1 MEEEFSCVLIADC
14 FIKYFSGQYV
24 WVNWASLVT
33 IVSLVIAPLVY
44 FFQKWHAERSEISRA
59 SKNLFVELN
68 DALDG
73 LDETKHSDL
82 KKVILQDGD
91 EVYFM
96 NRSLNHDFYDSL
108 ISSGTI
114 NFLKPELQ
122 QPIQDIFQRI
132 KDHNFFIR
140 KIREIEDNSSLD
152 EDIFSKTS
160 RYYKILGDNEIILLD
175 KIPEIQKKLKHE
187 FKINS
192 SISS

>member
-1 MEEEFSCVLIADC
+1 M
-14 FIKYFSGQYV
+14 
-24 WVNWASLVT
+24 NWASIVT
-33 IVSLVIAPLVY
+33 IISLAIAPLIY
-44 FFQKWHAERSEISRA
+44 FVQKWNTEKSEISRA

-82 KKVILQDGD
+82 KKVILQDD
-91 EVYFM
+91 SEVYFM

-108 ISSGTI
+108 ISSGTV

-140 KIREIEDNSSLD
+140 KIREIEDNSNID
-152 EDIFSKTS
+152 DDISSKTS
-160 RYYKILGDNEIILLD
+160 RYYKILGDNEIILID
-175 KIPEIQKKLKHE
+175 KIPKIQKKLKQE